1 MKVFLESI
9 GCRLNLSEIEKI
21 AAELRNAGHEIVGDT
36 SDADIAIVNTCA
48 VTSSASADS
57 RKSIRRIANSG
68 CEKIYVTGCYAT
80 VAPETVIDLPSV
92 VSLYSNDGK
101 KDIIT
106 DLFEQFQIQPGISTS
121 VVREPLPGKNHR
133 TRAFIKA
140 QDGCDNHCTFCLTRI
155 ARGKSV
161 SQTKTEIFVDVEN
174 ALKGGAKE
182 IVLTGVNLGSWGKDL
197 RDGFT
202 LPKLISQI
210 INRYSPNRIRLS
222 SLEPWDIDRSY
233 FRVFEHPSFC
243 QHLHLPLQSGS
254 DVVLM
259 KMGRKML
266 TKEYQELI
274 QNIRSDFP
282 EMAITTD
289 LMVGF
294 PGESEKDFI
303 ESIAFVKNLNFS
315 GGHVFRY
322 SPRPG
327 TPAAKMDKIVQE
339 KEKIYRSKKMRQVI
353 ADSED
358 QYKKK
363 FLNKKLSVLWEKI
376 EKQDKENYLLSGLTG
391 NYLRVTV
398 AAHEDLQNMI
408 SEVQIIKIENNHLL
422 GQIV

>member
-21 AAELRNAGHEIVGDT
+21 AAGLRNAGHKIVGDS

-68 CEKIYVTGCYAT
+68 CGQILVTGCYAT
-80 VAPETVIDLPSV
+80 IAPETVIDLPSV
-92 VSLYSNDGK
+92 VNLYGNDEK
-101 KDIIT
+101 NNIT
-106 DLFEQFQIQPGISTS
+106 SDLIDKVQPSTSISTI
-121 VVREPLPGKNHR
+121 RKPLPGKNHR
-133 TRAFIKA
+133 TRAFIKV

-161 SQTKTEIFVDVEN
+161 SQSENEIFKDVEIAVN
-174 ALKGGAKE
+174 GGVKE

-197 RDGFT
+197 GDRFS
-202 LPKLISQI
+202 LPSLISKI

-222 SLEPWDIDRSY
+222 SLEPWDIDQSY
-233 FRVFEHPSFC
+233 FPVFEHPSFC

-254 DVVLM
+254 DAVLV

-266 TKEYQELI
+266 TVEYQELV
-274 QNIRSDFP
+274 QKIRKVFP
-282 EMAITTD
+282 DMAITTD

-294 PGESEKDFI
+294 PGESEKDFLEGI
-303 ESIAFVKNLNFS
+303 SFIGDIKFS

-327 TPAAKMDKIVQE
+327 TPAERMEAIVPE
-339 KEKIYRSKKMRQVI
+339 KEKRLRSKMVRDVL
-353 ADSED
+353 AYSEY
-358 QYKKK
+358 QYKEE
-363 FLNKKLSVLWEKI
+363 FIDQNLSVLWEKV
-376 EKQDKENYLLSGLTG
+376 EKHEGGNYLMSGLTG
-391 NYLRVTV
+391 NYLRVI
-398 AAHEDLQNMI
+398 AIANEDMQNMI
-408 SEVQIIKIENNHLL
+408 SEVKILTIQKTHLNGHIIL
-422 GQIV
+422 